1 MYSHH
6 EKLMSYIFKININHW
21 ISHKWKL
28 PKKTL
33 NTLSNNKLL
42 NNYLLVCSVFLK
54 VRYANWKYYSG
65 HTVPERERERQC
77 ARNVG

>member
-21 ISHKWKL
+21 ISLHQKIT
-28 PKKTL
+28 KKKPTL

-54 VRYANWKYYSG
+54 VRYAN
-65 HTVPERERERQC
+65 
-77 ARNVG
+77 